1 MKVSDLINEF
11 QNYVDSY
18 GDFEVVMRINEEGV
32 DDMDFETLSV
42 YLDEDEE
49 KLVISD
55 DF

>member
-1 MKVSDLINEF
+1 MKASEF
-11 QNYVDSY
+11 VKELQNYVDNY
-18 GDFEVVMRINEEGV
+18 GDFEVVMRINEDGV